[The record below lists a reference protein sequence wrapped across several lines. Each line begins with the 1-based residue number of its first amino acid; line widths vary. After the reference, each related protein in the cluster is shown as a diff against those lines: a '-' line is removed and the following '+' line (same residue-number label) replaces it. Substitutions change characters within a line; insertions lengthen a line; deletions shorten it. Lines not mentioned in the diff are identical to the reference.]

1 MSCRKKLLLVLGV
14 EAQQRQKSP
23 LFGWL
28 RSFVIFLALVQHCLL
43 EVREL
48 RAIGVLVCSHSP
60 LESPHILYG
69 AVPKLG
75 GAGAEVPYHL
85 RRQVKVAEAL
95 HQGVHVT

>member
-1 MSCRKKLLLVLGV
+1 MAEVLRYLPGPGPALLAGD
-14 EAQQRQKSP
+14 
-23 LFGWL
+23 G
-28 RSFVIFLALVQHCLL
+28 L

-75 GAGAEVPYHL
+75 CTGAEIPYHL